1 MAEALADATV
11 VVLVA
16 AGLFFQVVAALGLL
30 RFPDVYCRM
39 HVVGVSDTLGSPLV
53 LLGVAAAVLLGES
66 GPPYLRVLGA
76 VKAILIISLLYF
88 TAPLV
93 SHLLSRAALE
103 AGHRPEERPEGT
115 P

>member
-1 MAEALADATV
+1 VTAALADGTTI
-11 VVLVA
+11 VLIT
-16 AGLFFQVVAALGLL
+16 AGLFFQFVAAVGLV

-53 LLGVAAAVLLGES
+53 LLAVAASALLGGD
-66 GPPYLRVLGA
+66 GPLTARGLLA
-76 VKAILIISLLYF
+76 AKMALIVALLYF
-88 TAPLV
+88 TSPLV

-103 AGHRPEERPEGT
+103 AGHRPQEDPERT

>member
-1 MAEALADATV
+1 MTGAPADATV
-11 VVLVA
+11 IVLVA
-16 AGLFFQVVAALGLL
+16 AGLFFQLVAALGLL

-53 LLGVAAAVLLGES
+53 LMAVAAAILLGETGS
-66 GPPYLRVLGA
+66 LHVRLLGA
-76 VKAILIISLLYF
+76 AKVIFAIALLYL